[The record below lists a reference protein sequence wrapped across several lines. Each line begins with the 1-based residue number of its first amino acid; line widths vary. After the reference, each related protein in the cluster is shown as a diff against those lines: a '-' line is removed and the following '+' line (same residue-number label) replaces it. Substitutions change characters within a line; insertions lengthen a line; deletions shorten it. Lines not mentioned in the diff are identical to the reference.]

1 MLSPVLYEE
10 YKQLHDERAE
20 RLQRE
25 AQVHAWLRGQ
35 RAERKSL
42 LVWLSE
48 HLKRSAGTPKAGV
61 AVPS

>member
-1 MLSPVLYEE
+1 MLSPVLYEV

-35 RAERKSL
+35 RSQRKSL
-42 LVWLSE
+42 RVWLSE
-48 HLKRSAGTPKAGV
+48 HLNHSAGSPDAG
-61 AVPS
+61 AVLPS